1 MAKSLLKGKILGE
14 ETAMLIR
21 AVTTI
26 ALYCPRCGKL
36 NLHDISHF
44 AVGHEPNDLVCS
56 CGYKQAAV
64 MRAGAFQFELTI
76 PCVMCQ
82 STHHLFF
89 DRRALRHIEVEKI
102 YCPSENFELGFIGR
116 HDAIEATRHL
126 HKSEFCR
133 LWQDGSSEEDIR
145 SQQIVLEV
153 LNKVH
158 DIASEQHIYCMC
170 GAHQMTADLLP
181 EGVLL
186 TCLSCGSYELIPAT
200 EAVLARLYETDSI
213 VMTGIEA
220 MSHEK

>member
-1 MAKSLLKGKILGE
+1 
-14 ETAMLIR
+14 MLIR

-44 AVGHEPNDLVCS
+44 AVGHEPSDLVCS
-56 CGYKQAAV
+56 CRYKQASV
-64 MRAGAFQFELTI
+64 MRAGAFQFVLTI

-82 STHHLFF
+82 STHHQFF
-89 DRRALRHIEVEKI
+89 DRHALRHIEVEKI
-102 YCPSENFELGFIGR
+102 YCPSENFELGFIGD
-116 HDAIEATRHL
+116 HDAIEATCRL

-133 LWQDGSSEEDIR
+133 LWQDGVSDEDIR
-145 SQQIVLEV
+145 NQQIVLEV

-186 TCLSCGSYELIPAT
+186 TCLSCGGYELIPAT
-200 EAVLARLYETDSI
+200 EDVLARLYATNRI
-213 VMTGIEA
+213 VMTGIGA
-220 MSHEK
+220 VSHEK